1 MTLQIDVTGSEKWNL
16 SYTTAKQAPEDRVK
30 FRSRYKRLIDP
41 FDIPVTFA
49 SHIIAVGTRYLK
61 APATWYNAG
70 QLVQVATGATIND
83 PDAWDAGYTGT
94 EPIIISRKNVRLN
107 QSLEI
112 FFMQPVGSELRLGFN
127 PRPWIPEFSMGVY
140 EFLGSTLDTTEEMI
154 EAARAQLTTVEAKVD
169 VINSK
174 I

>member
-1 MTLQIDVTGSEKWNL
+1 VSLQIDVTGAGKWNL
-16 SYTTAKQAPEDRVK
+16 AYTTAKQAPEDRVR
-30 FRSRYKRLIDP
+30 FRSQYRRLIDS
-41 FDIPVTFA
+41 FDIPITFT
-49 SHIIAVGTRYLK
+49 SHVIAVGTRYLS

-70 QLVQVATGATIND
+70 QLLQLQTGATIND

-107 QSLEI
+107 QSLEM

-127 PRPWIPEFSMGVY
+127 PRPWIPEFSMGIY
-140 EFLGSTLDTTEEMI
+140 EFVGSTSDTTEDLI
-154 EAARAQLTTVEAKVD
+154 NAARAQLTTVEAKVD

-174 I
+174 L